1 MAEEATAEVA
11 PEETTAAA
19 EAAGEAAV
27 EEQPAEGEVSVE
39 PSEPPEEEAAPVAAI
54 ETIPGRDYELIYIL
68 EPTLDE
74 GQVQEVNGRVR
85 SIIESGGGAIENMRV
100 SELRRLAYPVKKRNE
115 GLYVVINARCE
126 PAPMREVDRVLKL
139 EERVLRHMI
148 LRVDE
153 E

>member
-1 MAEEATAEVA
+1 LAEEVTAEVA
-11 PEETTAAA
+11 REETPAA
-19 EAAGEAAV
+19 EAAVEAAV
-27 EEQPAEGEVSVE
+27 EEQPAEVEESVE
-39 PSEPPEEEAAPVAAI
+39 SSEPPEEEAAPVAAI
-54 ETIPGRDYELIYIL
+54 ETITGRDYELIYIL

-74 GQVQEVNGRVR
+74 GQVQDVNGRVR
-85 SIIESGGGAIENMRV
+85 SIIESGAGAIENMRV
-100 SELRRLAYPVKKRNE
+100 SELRRLAYPIKKRNE

-148 LRVDE
+148 LRMDE